1 MKPGNPMSP
10 TFNVG
15 SGPKG
20 LTQGSSPLT
29 SAQIGEALM
38 RGAVTGAGTE
48 ATDQQLLQKGLESG
62 ARQAMQSEA
71 VRAAKAFADED
82 RLGRAIEALDFGK
95 RRQEAARDLRQ
106 LQQNLDIGSSLASVG
121 VKTVADYLAELE
133 NQEILEKGLF
143 EAARATTPENNEI
156 MNFLKKNPQAQFSA
170 DVLNKAES
178 MIPAVALSRE
188 IDAMEAAR
196 KRFAQS
202 QQDLRGF
209 SRARGVPVQQSI
221 YDLPPTLSTPF
232 ADELVNQRLQD
243 RLLDLMAY
251 GDFDQL

>member
-1 MKPGNPMSP
+1 MKPSNPMSP

-20 LTQGSSPLT
+20 LTQGVDPLT
-29 SAQIGEALM
+29 SAQIGEVLM

-48 ATDQQLLQKGLESG
+48 AANQQLLQKGLTG
-62 ARQAMQSEA
+62 VARQAMQSEA
-71 VRAAKAFADED
+71 VSAAKAFADKD
-82 RLGRAIEALDFGK
+82 RLGKSIEALNFGK
-95 RRQEAARDLRQ
+95 RRQDAASDLKQ
-106 LQQNLDIGSSLASVG
+106 LQQNLDIGASIGSVG

-133 NQEILEKGLF
+133 NQEILEQGLF
-143 EAARATTPENNEI
+143 EAARSTTAENNEI
-156 MNFLKKNPQAQFSA
+156 MNFLKKNPQAQFSP

-202 QQDLRGF
+202 QQDLKGF